1 MQHNSLVRKGTQ
13 AFEQV
18 RDAREMMDR
27 YEKLLENV
35 GDTLRDSLKKVGKPV
50 RDSIRNLM
58 EVYLDPENQKGLEHL
73 TQQMVDRF
81 YTVAGLVEPLY
92 SPPGG
97 NADLAL
103 RQLDAE
109 VRRTVTRINHFLENE
124 WKTYR
129 QRMEAAKVP
138 LFLDFVPVK
147 MD

>member
-1 MQHNSLVRKGTQ
+1 
-13 AFEQV
+13 
-18 RDAREMMDR
+18 
-27 YEKLLENV
+27 
-35 GDTLRDSLKKVGKPV
+35 
-50 RDSIRNLM
+50 
-58 EVYLDPENQKGLEHL
+58 
-73 TQQMVDRF
+73 MVDRF